1 MSRDAARAGLDRPPV
16 TAIVQPGRN
25 CWRVDRAD
33 RFSSIQDAADYFRL
47 VRQALLA
54 ARETVFVLGWDLT
67 ATIDLDPGAGLD
79 PDADGAPTRL
89 DRLLRYIA
97 RKRPRLRC
105 YVLTWDYGALYT
117 LERDPFTRWRL
128 GWRTPGRVRFGFDDR
143 HPVGASHHQKV
154 VVVDDQLAF
163 CGGVDL
169 TSHRWDTS
177 AHRLEEPARV
187 TPLGTVY
194 GPYHEVQGMLSGAAA
209 ASLGVL
215 ARDRWRALGAERLP
229 PVGTATHDLWPPALS
244 ADLTNV
250 DVAISRTMPGSETQ
264 PAVRECEALFLDS
277 IAVAR
282 RAIYIE
288 SQYFTNDAIG
298 RALGARLREAD
309 GPEVII
315 VAPKTCD
322 GWLEQ
327 NTMGA
332 FRNAVF
338 RALLAADAHR
348 RLRLVYP
355 AASRATDVATFVHSK
370 VMIVDDVFVRI
381 GSANCSHRS
390 MGMDSECDVAVD
402 AGGSTAVREGIRRI
416 RDRMLAEHLDMS
428 PGAVSRGI
436 ERTGSLG
443 ALIDARAQHDRTLV
457 AIETPPETAD
467 AAPSLVQAAADPD
480 EPLSAGAVDYLIPA
494 VDAARGRAPLRIWI
508 LPLVSL
514 LAAGA
519 VAWTSSGIGVVAAVP
534 IPAWLGVAGFLAAGL
549 ALVPLEV
556 LAIAAGVM
564 CGASRGAGVALAGSF
579 LAAAAGYWIGHAVG
593 PARLG
598 SWLSRRSYRSIR
610 QLGSRSVSGVVALH
624 LAAVASAGAIHLLS
638 GAGRVPFVTYLSGT
652 SIGLAPSVVVLTG
665 LGGLLRRTLLDPSIT
680 NASMTIGAALVLLVC
695 VAALRKVL
703 LIRQFAPSV
712 SSHRNQAEFG

>member
-1 MSRDAARAGLDRPPV
+1 MSRDAARAEIDRPPV
-16 TAIVQPGRN
+16 TPIVRPGRN

-54 ARETVFVLGWDLT
+54 ARETVFILGWDLT
-67 ATIDLDPGAGLD
+67 ATVDLDPGADCD
-79 PDADGAPTRL
+79 PGAGGAPTRL
-89 DRLLRYIA
+89 DRLLRYVA
-97 RKRPRLRC
+97 RRQPRLRC
-105 YVLTWDYGALYT
+105 YILTWDYGALYT

-128 GWRTPGRVRFGFDDR
+128 GWRPTGRVRFGFDDR

-169 TSHRWDTS
+169 TTHRWDTS

-194 GPYHEVQGMLSGAAA
+194 GPYHEVQAMLSGAAA

-229 PVGTATHDLWPPALS
+229 PVGRATRDLWPPALT

-250 DVAISRTMPGSETQ
+250 DVAISRTMPGSEAQ

-298 RALGARLREAD
+298 RALGARLRQPD

-315 VAPKTCD
+315 VAPKTCE

-338 RALLAADAHR
+338 RALLAADTHG

-355 AASRATDVATFVHSK
+355 AASRAKGVATFVHSK

-390 MGMDSECDVAVD
+390 MGVDTECDVAAE
-402 AGGSTAVREGIRRI
+402 AGESHVREGIRRI
-416 RDRMLAEHLDMS
+416 RDRMLAEHLDME
-428 PGAVSRGI
+428 PGAVNREI

-443 ALIDARAQHDRTLV
+443 GLIDARAKGDRTLV
-457 AIETPPETAD
+457 AIETRPETAD
-467 AAPSLVQAAADPD
+467 GAPSLVKAAADPD

-494 VDAARGRAPLRIWI
+494 VDAAHGHTPLRIWI
-508 LPLVSL
+508 LPLVSV

-519 VAWTSSGIGVVAAVP
+519 VAWRWPGIDLVAAVP

-549 ALVPLEV
+549 VLVPLEV
-556 LAIAAGVM
+556 LAIAAGVVY
-564 CGASRGAGVALAGSF
+564 GATRGAGVALAGSF

-610 QLGSRSVSGVVALH
+610 QLGSRSASGVVALH

-638 GAGRVPFVTYLSGT
+638 GAGRVPFLTYLGAT
-652 SIGLAPSVVVLTG
+652 SIGLAPGVVALSG
-665 LGGLLRRTLLDPSIT
+665 LGGLLRRTLLDPSLT
-680 NASMTIGAALVLLVC
+680 NASITIGAALVLLVF
-695 VAALRKVL
+695 VAALRGVL

-712 SSHRNQAEFG
+712 SGHRDQAEFG

>member
-1 MSRDAARAGLDRPPV
+1 MSRDAARATNDRPPA

-25 CWRVDRAD
+25 CWRVDRAE

-54 ARETVFVLGWDLT
+54 ARESVFILGWDTT
-67 ATIDLDPGAGLD
+67 ATVDLDPGA
-79 PDADGAPTRL
+79 PPDGAPTRL
-89 DRLLRYIA
+89 DRLLRHVA

-105 YVLTWDYGALYT
+105 YILTWDYGALYT

-128 GWRTPGRVRFGFDDR
+128 GWGTPNNVRFGFDDR

-169 TSHRWDTS
+169 TVHRWDTS

-187 TPLGTVY
+187 TPLGKVY

-229 PVGTATHDLWPPALS
+229 PVGKATRDLWPSGLT

-250 DVAISRTMPGSETQ
+250 NVAISRTMPGSEAQ

-277 IAVAR
+277 IAAAR

-288 SQYFTNDAIG
+288 SQYFTNDVIG
-298 RALGARLREAD
+298 RALGGRLREPD

-315 VAPKTCD
+315 VAPRECE
-322 GWLEQ
+322 GWLEKQ
-327 NTMGA
+327 TMGA
-332 FRNAVF
+332 FRDAAF
-338 RALLAADAHR
+338 RSLLAADVHR
-348 RLRLVYP
+348 RLRFVYP
-355 AASRATDVATFVHSK
+355 AASRAQAVPVFVHSK
-370 VMIVDDVFVRI
+370 VMVVDDVFVRI

-390 MGMDSECDVAVD
+390 MGMDSECDVAVE
-402 AGGSTAVREGIRRI
+402 AGGSAAVREGIRRI
-416 RDRMLAEHLDMS
+416 RDRMLAEHLDMQ
-428 PGAVSRGI
+428 PGAVSAEIQRAGTL
-436 ERTGSLG
+436 R
-443 ALIDARAQHDRTLV
+443 ALIDARAHNDRTLV
-457 AIETPPETAD
+457 AIETPPDTAGG
-467 AAPSLVQAAADPD
+467 APDLLKAAADPD
-480 EPLSAGAVDYLIPA
+480 EPFSAGAVDYLIPA

-508 LPLVSL
+508 LPLVSV

-519 VAWTSSGIGVVAAVP
+519 VAWTSSGIHVVPAEP

-549 ALVPLEV
+549 VLVPLELV
-556 LAIAAGVM
+556 AIAAGVM
-564 CGASRGAGVALAGSF
+564 CGGTRGAGVALAGSF
-579 LAAAAGYWIGHAVG
+579 LAAVAGYWIGHAVG

-624 LAAVASAGAIHLLS
+624 LAAVASTGAIHLLS
-638 GAGRVPFVTYLSGT
+638 GAGRVPLLTYLGGS
-652 SIGLAPSVVVLTG
+652 SIGLAPSVVALSG
-665 LGGLLRRTLLDPSIT
+665 LGGLLRRTLLDPSLT
-680 NASMTIGAALVLLVC
+680 NASITIGAALVLLLL
-695 VAALRKVL
+695 VAALRRVL

-712 SSHRNQAEFG
+712 SGHRDQAEFG

>member
-1 MSRDAARAGLDRPPV
+1 MSRHGARADLDRAPV

-33 RFSSIQDAADYFRL
+33 RFSSIQDAADYFRV

-67 ATIDLDPGAGLD
+67 ATVDLDPGAH
-79 PDADGAPTRL
+79 PDGAPTRL

-97 RKRPRLRC
+97 RKRPHLHC
-105 YVLTWDYGALYT
+105 YLLTWDYGALYT

-169 TSHRWDTS
+169 TAHRWDTS

-187 TPLGTVY
+187 TPLGKAY
-194 GPYHEVQGMLSGAAA
+194 GPYHEVQAMMSGAAA

-229 PVGTATHDLWPPALS
+229 PVGKAAQDLWPPGFT
-244 ADLTNV
+244 ADLTDVN
-250 DVAISRTMPGSETQ
+250 VAISRTMPGSEEQ

-277 IAVAR
+277 IAGAR

-288 SQYFTNDAIG
+288 SQYFTNDVIG
-298 RALGARLREAD
+298 RALEARLREPD

-315 VAPKTCD
+315 VTPKECQ
-322 GWLEQ
+322 GWLEK

-332 FRNAVF
+332 FRDVVF
-338 RALLAADAHR
+338 RALLAADTHR
-348 RLRLVYP
+348 RLRFVYP
-355 AASRATDVATFVHSK
+355 AASRAADVSVFVHSK
-370 VMIVDDVFVRI
+370 VMVVDDVFVRI

-390 MGMDSECDVAVD
+390 MGMDSECDVAVE
-402 AGGSTAVREGIRRI
+402 AGGAAKVREGIRRI
-416 RDRMLAEHLDMS
+416 RDRMLAEHLDMQ
-428 PGAVSRGI
+428 PDAVTREI
-436 ERTGSLG
+436 ERAGSLG
-443 ALIDARAQHDRTLV
+443 AVIDARARGDRTLV
-457 AIETPPETAD
+457 AIEPPPESPGG
-467 AAPSLVQAAADPD
+467 APDLLKAAADPD
-480 EPLSAGAVDYLIPA
+480 EPLSVGAVDYLIPA

-508 LPLVSL
+508 LPLVSVV
-514 LAAGA
+514 AAGA
-519 VAWTSSGIGVVAAVP
+519 VAWTSSGIDIVPAAP
-534 IPAWLGVAGFLAAGL
+534 GPAWLGVAGFLAASL
-549 ALVPLEV
+549 VLVPLEV

-564 CGASRGAGVALAGSF
+564 FGATRGAGVALAASF
-579 LAAAAGYWIGHAVG
+579 LAAAAGYWVGHAMG

-610 QLGSRSVSGVVALH
+610 QLGSRSVAGVAALH
-624 LAAVASAGAIHLLS
+624 LAAVASAGAIHLGS
-638 GAGRVPFVTYLSGT
+638 GAGRVPFLAYLGGAAIGLVPGVVALSG
-652 SIGLAPSVVVLTG
+652 
-665 LGGLLRRTLLDPSIT
+665 LGSLLRRTLLDPSIA
-680 NASMTIGAALVLLVC
+680 NAAITIGAAVVLLLLATAVR
-695 VAALRKVL
+695 AVL

-712 SSHRNQAEFG
+712 SGQHGRAEFG